1 MALVVKNPLANAG
14 DARDTGSISGS
25 GRSFGGGNGSPLQYS
40 CWKLPWA
47 EEPGGLQS
55 MGPQKVGHNSAH
67 THTQCPFCIHTWNL
81 RECLRAEILEVPIDI
96 SLQVVSTWAPHRPRE
111 SPVGDLLKCRSILNS
126 LASAG
131 VVLTALPPFGEKIC
145 WETSEEKKIYCG

>member
-14 DARDTGSISGS
+14 ETQVPSLGREDPLEEEMAARSSILAGKFRGQRGLAGYSPWGHKKSDTTQHIHI
-25 GRSFGGGNGSPLQYS
+25 
-40 CWKLPWA
+40 
-47 EEPGGLQS
+47 
-55 MGPQKVGHNSAH
+55 HNVL
-67 THTQCPFCIHTWNL
+67 FCIHTWSL
-81 RECLRAEILEVPIDI
+81 RECLRAKILEVPIDI
-96 SLQVVSTWAPHRPRE
+96 SLQVVSTWASHRPRE

-145 WETSEEKKIYCG
+145 WETSEEKKI